1 MSEIIV
7 TPRQVKLLRM
17 HGLTP
22 ADVLQLRE
30 MWAAGVWEGYQV
42 TVPMLA
48 EIFLVRRR
56 VVSDIVHQKAFKNVR
71 KG

>member
-1 MSEIIV
+1 
-7 TPRQVKLLRM
+7 M

-30 MWAAGVWEGYQV
+30 RWAAGVWEGYQV